1 MNINSLNATLI
12 DAFKDYNYN
21 FASNIKVKDLTF
33 YKNSCSLNPI
43 TKEEFL
49 QEAINNLESD
59 GISILWF
66 NTDDLTLCT
75 IKLQQG
81 ANLSEAIAHCDHNPD
96 KYWKLD
102 TNLYLNID

>member
-33 YKNSCSLNPI
+33 YKDSCLLNPI

-75 IKLQQG
+75 IKLQPG
-81 ANLSEAIAHCDHNPD
+81 VSLSEAITRCENNPD
-96 KYWKLD
+96 KYWKLN